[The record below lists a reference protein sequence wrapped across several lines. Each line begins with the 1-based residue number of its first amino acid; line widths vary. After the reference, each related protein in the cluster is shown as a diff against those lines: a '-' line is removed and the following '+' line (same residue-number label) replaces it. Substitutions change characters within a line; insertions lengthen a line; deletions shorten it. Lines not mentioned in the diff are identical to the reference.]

1 MSPVGK
7 STHPKRSLLT
17 PVSSSWLMTNRSLLK
32 RRFHPL
38 LVISTGDPLS
48 RGWALS
54 TGHNQT
60 QAIILWTA
68 LLGPGINPVSFTR
81 SRFPDGQAA
90 YNTCTF
96 WTPTQEARQ
105 QPRRDLS
112 EFS

>member
-1 MSPVGK
+1 MSPGGK

-17 PVSSSWLMTNRSLLK
+17 PVSSGSWLMINRSLLK

-38 LVISTGDPLS
+38 SVISTGDPLS

-68 LLGPGINPVSFTR
+68 LLG
-81 SRFPDGQAA
+81 
-90 YNTCTF
+90 
-96 WTPTQEARQ
+96 
-105 QPRRDLS
+105 
-112 EFS
+112 